1 MVGKTWLSFI
11 FRKRTKLLGSR
22 TILRLAARR
31 AIEAAGGTLFHGFKL
46 CQMTP
51 SDYFLNDDHPTP
63 AAIQKIATC
72 AAEVASS
79 LASERAKGERAEVQ

>member
-1 MVGKTWLSFI
+1 VAFLHLPQKNKIAGQPND
-11 FRKRTKLLGSR
+11 LG
-22 TILRLAARR
+22 LAARR